1 MKSLNENNTLW
12 NARKQDNSLHIV
24 GPNCC
29 WVIGCCWYW
38 YGMAAQETGKPEPAQ
53 T

>member
-1 MKSLNENNTLW
+1 MKSINPDDALW
-12 NARKQDNSLHIV
+12 TASKKKNRLLGIV

-29 WVIGCCWYW
+29 WVIGCCWFW
-38 YGMAAQETGKPEPAQ
+38 AQADTGQNKRPVVQ